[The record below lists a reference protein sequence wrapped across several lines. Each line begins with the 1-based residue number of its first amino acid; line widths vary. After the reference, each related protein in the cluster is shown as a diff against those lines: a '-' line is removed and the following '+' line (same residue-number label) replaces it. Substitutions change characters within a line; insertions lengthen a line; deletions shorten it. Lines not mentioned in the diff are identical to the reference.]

1 MPRDAIES
9 TWVFLFQES
18 TPASSTGLPSSV
30 GAGSKDPSGY
40 LKWALVD
47 TFQNILGYRAE
58 AASSVAKV
66 NNLGR
71 SSLWNYPCVTD
82 VFLFSSGLYV
92 GGRGA
97 PPRG

>member
-9 TWVFLFQES
+9 AWVFLFQES
-18 TPASSTGLPSSV
+18 TPASFTGLPSFV

-47 TFQNILGYRAE
+47 TFQNILGYRVE
-58 AASSVAKV
+58 AASNVAKV
-66 NNLGR
+66 NNLAR

-82 VFLFSSGLYV
+82 VFLFSSGLY
-92 GGRGA
+92 A
-97 PPRG
+97 AMS